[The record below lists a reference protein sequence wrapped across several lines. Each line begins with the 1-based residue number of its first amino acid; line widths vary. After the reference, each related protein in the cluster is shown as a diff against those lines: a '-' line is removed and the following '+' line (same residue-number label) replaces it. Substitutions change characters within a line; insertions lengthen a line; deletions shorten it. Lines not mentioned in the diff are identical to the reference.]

1 MSFIWIFPIIIVLA
15 LVAFLLMTYLGGRRT
30 DRKSQA
36 RRGSRH

>member
-15 LVAFLLMTYLGGRRT
+15 LVAFLLMIYLGGRRN

-36 RRGSRH
+36 RRGSSH